1 MDSALVYME
10 DNIMCLNNYA
20 YYLSLK
26 GEQLDRAEE
35 MSYRT
40 IRQEPDNITYLD
52 TYAWILFKKGDFAHA
67 RTYMDKV
74 VNPEKTDEEILAD
87 DRLMGNLIE
96 HAGDIYAHL
105 DEPETALRLWKLA
118 KEKGDATCTPQ
129 LKKKIKRKKYIK

>member
-1 MDSALVYME
+1 
-10 DNIMCLNNYA
+10 MCLNNYA

-26 GEQLDRAEE
+26 GEQLDKAEE

-40 IRQEPDNITYLD
+40 IRQEPENITYLD
-52 TYAWILFKKGDFAHA
+52 TYAWILFMKEDYTHA

-74 VNPEKTDEEILAD
+74 VNPERSDEELLGDKA
-87 DRLMGNLIE
+87 LSGALIE
-96 HAGDIYAHL
+96 HAGDIYAHI

-118 KEKGDATCTPQ
+118 KQKGDDTCTPR